1 MLLLSHVAG
10 ATVMARRSATELLEH
25 YYTALV
31 YLLPI
36 KDTDFINELFK
47 HDLLPGN
54 LKIKLNSLT
63 VQNERSSYF
72 LDNVVKP
79 GLAVGNRK
87 CFVNLLTVMKCN
99 QHDNVKDLAREM
111 EKELA
116 NDAKCKLLIALFL

>member
-1 MLLLSHVAG
+1 
-10 ATVMARRSATELLEH
+10 MAKRSATELFEH

-31 YLLPI
+31 YSLPI
-36 KDTDFINELFK
+36 KETDFMDELFK
-47 HDLLPGN
+47 HDLLPGDS
-54 LKIKLNSLT
+54 KIKLNSLT

-79 GLAVGNRK
+79 GLAVGNKK

-99 QHDNVKDLAREM
+99 KHDNIKDLATEM

-116 NDAKCKLLIALFL
+116 IDIKCKILVFFL